1 MHRHYFKTILGTTT
15 TLLAG
20 SLGYFAKN
28 SEHDN
33 NNEENNSMRN
43 MMNVNHSFM
52 IQAEDVQEHYF
63 PFRSESEDL
72 ELIKVQIINRHG
84 ARTPINSLPNY
95 IDSTPWKC
103 LPFESISGLD
113 YGKFNTIFE
122 KDGLDLLGNCM
133 KGQLTEAGAIQMF
146 KVGEHLREVYFK
158 KLFAIDG
165 DKVMDYKDI
174 INSMYVRSSDI
185 RSRRTEFSL
194 MYLLQGF
201 LGSNQ
206 AYYPTIHMYE
216 EARETLYGHFK
227 VCAKLGGIISQ
238 RIKKLNEDG
247 EHDAGLQDI
256 KARLLDLFYAN
267 EKNIVEEQPQSQ
279 PPHEKGLLESKQI
292 RQVRDFPQW
301 ESLNNAFAG
310 MLFHG
315 HSLPKG
321 ITEAD
326 YDYINKRVGASGFV
340 LFGGMDLLR
349 MNNGMLVKELV
360 DSMKKSID
368 TSKDLDRR
376 RLEIYL
382 GHDTTLIPLLVTLNL
397 YDGVW
402 PPFAS
407 TLVFELYVNKLKR
420 GQHFVKIVF
429 NDKIMHF
436 DAKDSIIQDAKS
448 GLVPFE
454 EFERILKPYMV
465 NYKEWKELCK
475 VNK

>member
-1 MHRHYFKTILGTTT
+1 M
-15 TLLAG
+15 
-20 SLGYFAKN
+20 
-28 SEHDN
+28 
-33 NNEENNSMRN
+33 
-43 MMNVNHSFM
+43 
-52 IQAEDVQEHYF
+52 
-63 PFRSESEDL
+63 
-72 ELIKVQIINRHG
+72 
-84 ARTPINSLPNY
+84 
-95 IDSTPWKC
+95 
-103 LPFESISGLD
+103 
-113 YGKFNTIFE
+113 
-122 KDGLDLLGNCM
+122 
-133 KGQLTEAGAIQMF
+133 
-146 KVGEHLREVYFK
+146 
-158 KLFAIDG
+158 
-165 DKVMDYKDI
+165 
-174 INSMYVRSSDI
+174 
-185 RSRRTEFSL
+185 
-194 MYLLQGF
+194 
-201 LGSNQ
+201 
-206 AYYPTIHMYE
+206 
-216 EARETLYGHFK
+216 
-227 VCAKLGGIISQ
+227 
-238 RIKKLNEDG
+238 
-247 EHDAGLQDI
+247 
-256 KARLLDLFYAN
+256 
-267 EKNIVEEQPQSQ
+267 
-279 PPHEKGLLESKQI
+279 
-292 RQVRDFPQW
+292 
-301 ESLNNAFAG
+301 NNAFAG

-397 YDGVW
+397 YDGIW

-465 NYKEWKELCK
+465 NYKEWKDLCK